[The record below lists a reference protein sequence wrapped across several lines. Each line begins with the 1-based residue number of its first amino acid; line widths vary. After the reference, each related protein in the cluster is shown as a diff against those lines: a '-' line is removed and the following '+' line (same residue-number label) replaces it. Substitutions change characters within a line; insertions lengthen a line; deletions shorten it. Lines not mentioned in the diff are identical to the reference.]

1 MQKCE
6 LMGMKHGEV
15 KGNDQLRDGTG
26 PEPESQNTN
35 CPGFKQPSKHT
46 ALQGRQP
53 LVIWMLRSGGLEPT
67 ASEEPWSLAPGAQA
81 SVSFSAKVGAEYH
94 FFSPHRAT
102 VGAHETEVADGSVN
116 TGARHK
122 HSCSRSLPRL
132 AADLNRTLPVV
143 CCLCHRQ
150 EGKGTS
156 EDT

>member
-35 CPGFKQPSKHT
+35 YPGFKQPSKHT
-46 ALQGRQP
+46 AL

-102 VGAHETEVADGSVN
+102 AGAHETEVADGSVN
-116 TGARHK
+116 TGARRK
-122 HSCSRSLPRL
+122 HSCSPKPPASSGRPQQNSPRRVL
-132 AADLNRTLPVV
+132 LVPQTGR
-143 CCLCHRQ
+143 
-150 EGKGTS
+150 KGNQ
-156 EDT
+156 